1 VTRVMRSL
9 ATVVAATFV
18 MAGACSDGS
27 SVEAFCDQ
35 LDDTIAAGPLFPDRT
50 DGEPVP
56 SADALAA
63 IDDLADVAPD
73 EIRGSVEVLV
83 TEANALVADATER
96 DATTTTGDDDDEPV
110 DRSPSETHPPRADVE
125 AAQAAVTAYAA
136 AECGVTLDS

>member
-1 VTRVMRSL
+1 MNRAMRSL

-18 MAGACSDGS
+18 MAGACSDGP

-96 DATTTTGDDDDEPV
+96 DATTTTGGDDEPV
-110 DRSPSETHPPRADVE
+110 DRSPSDTHPPRADVE

-136 AECGVTLDS
+136 DECGVTLAS